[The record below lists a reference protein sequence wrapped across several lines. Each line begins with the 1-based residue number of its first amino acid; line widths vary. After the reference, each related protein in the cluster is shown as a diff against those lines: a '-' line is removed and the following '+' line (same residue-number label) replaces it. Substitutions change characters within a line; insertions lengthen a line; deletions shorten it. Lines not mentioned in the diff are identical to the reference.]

1 MDEKKV
7 DKVDGKVL
15 SSNDFTDLLYAKLD
29 GIEEHANYI
38 TKVSELLNDSD
49 FQSAEQ
55 VEAAIQK
62 IIGSAPEVLD
72 TLAEIAKA
80 LGDDPNFAA
89 TMTAKL
95 TELENKL
102 EAEKNLREQG
112 DNTLQQTFTNL
123 SNTLTTTVNELRTFV
138 TETRTELLTSLN
150 ATNALVTQNA
160 ANIQRNLELIQGIQD
175 NINGN
180 YTAITDLLNNEIAA
194 RKAEDIRLEA
204 KIDQNSS
211 DLKTESEE
219 RKAADK
225 VLQDNID
232 AEEAARI
239 AADTTLG
246 KRIDKEVQDRTDAD
260 TELSNRINSE
270 KPRERLQMK
279 NFRVRLMLL
288 MLIPLIITD

>member
-1 MDEKKV
+1 M
-7 DKVDGKVL
+7 
-15 SSNDFTDLLYAKLD
+15 LYAKLD
-29 GIEEHANYI
+29 SIEEHANYI

-49 FQSAEQ
+49 FQNAEQ
-55 VEAAIQK
+55 VEAAIQN

-112 DNTLQQTFTNL
+112 DNTLQQSFTNL

-138 TETRTELLTSLN
+138 SETRTELLTSLN
-150 ATNALVTQNA
+150 ATNALVTQNT

-204 KIDQNSS
+204 KIDQNTS
-211 DLKTESEE
+211 DLNTESEE

-239 AADTTLG
+239 
-246 KRIDKEVQDRTDAD
+246 IV
-260 TELSNRINSE
+260 S
-270 KPRERLQMK
+270 
-279 NFRVRLMLL
+279 
-288 MLIPLIITD
+288 

>member
-1 MDEKKV
+1 M
-7 DKVDGKVL
+7 
-15 SSNDFTDLLYAKLD
+15 
-29 GIEEHANYI
+29 
-38 TKVSELLNDSD
+38 
-49 FQSAEQ
+49 
-55 VEAAIQK
+55 
-62 IIGSAPEVLD
+62 
-72 TLAEIAKA
+72 AEIAKA

-194 RKAEDIRLEA
+194 RRL
-204 KIDQNSS
+204 
-211 DLKTESEE
+211 
-219 RKAADK
+219 
-225 VLQDNID
+225 
-232 AEEAARI
+232 RI
-239 AADTTLG
+239 FD
-246 KRIDKEVQDRTDAD
+246 
-260 TELSNRINSE
+260 
-270 KPRERLQMK
+270 
-279 NFRVRLMLL
+279 
-288 MLIPLIITD
+288 